1 MAQTYKV
8 LGQSN
13 PAATTPT
20 DIYTAPAATTAVISS
35 VVVANR
41 SAVQRTFR
49 LSVRAAGAG
58 TDNKQYLAFDMA
70 VPANDT
76 VFLQLGLT
84 LAATDVLTAY
94 ASAQELA
101 FNVFGVENT

>member
-8 LGQSN
+8 LAQSN

-20 DIYTAPAATTAVISS
+20 DVYTVPTATTAVISS

-49 LSVRAAGAG
+49 LSVRVAGAG
-58 TDNKQYLAFDMA
+58 ADNKQFLAYDMA

-76 VFLQLGLT
+76 IFLQLGLT
-84 LAATDVLTAY
+84 LGAADVLTAY

-101 FNVFGVENT
+101 FNVFGVEHT

>member
-20 DIYTAPAATTAVISS
+20 DLYTVPGGKTAVVSS
-35 VVVANR
+35 LVVANR
-41 SAVQRTFR
+41 SAVSRTFR
-49 LSVRAAGAG
+49 ISVRVAGAG
-58 TDNKQYLAFDMA
+58 ADNAQYLAYDMA
-70 VPANDT
+70 VPAYDT
-76 VFLQLGLT
+76 VFLQLGIT
-84 LAATDVLTAY
+84 LAATDVITVY

-101 FNVFGVENT
+101 FNAFGVENS